1 MRCIYCY
8 ICMYAYLY
16 IYIYMYVYIY
26 CTYRGLST
34 HISNQES
41 ENPLELLRAQALY
54 LRECE

>member
-1 MRCIYCY
+1 
-8 ICMYAYLY
+8 
-16 IYIYMYVYIY
+16 MYVYIY